1 MKFWSVIKYKPKE
14 GCEAEFVD
22 GLKRLKE
29 MFEGKRVQ
37 NFIQLGSGE
46 FVEIVCYDSTD
57 IMLEL
62 QVEGLTWL
70 YSVDRLLERYEEEN
84 RTDAFTGNEL
94 DFHACL

>member
-46 FVEIVCYDSTD
+46 FVEIVCYDSMD

-70 YSVDRLLERYEEEN
+70 DSVDRLLERYEEEN

>member
-46 FVEIVCYDSTD
+46 FVEIVCYDSMD

-62 QVEGLTWL
+62 QVQGLTWL
-70 YSVDRLLERYEEEN
+70 DSVDRLLERYEEES

-94 DFHACL
+94 DFDAYL

>member
-46 FVEIVCYDSTD
+46 FVEIVCYDSMD

-70 YSVDRLLERYEEEN
+70 DSVDHLLERYEEES

-94 DFHACL
+94 DFDAYL

>member
-70 YSVDRLLERYEEEN
+70 YSVDRLLERYEEES

-94 DFHACL
+94 DFHAYL

>member
-94 DFHACL
+94 DFHAYL

>member
-46 FVEIVCYDSTD
+46 FVEIVCYDSMD

-70 YSVDRLLERYEEEN
+70 DSVDRLLERYEEES

-94 DFHACL
+94 DFDAYL

>member
-29 MFEGKRVQ
+29 MFEGKGVQ

-46 FVEIVCYDSTD
+46 FVEIVGYESID

-62 QVEGLTWL
+62 RVEGLTWL
-70 YSVDRLLERYEEEN
+70 DSVDRLLERYEEES

-94 DFHACL
+94 DFDAYL

>member
-1 MKFWSVIKYKPKE
+1 MKFWSVIKYKPKQ

-46 FVEIVCYDSTD
+46 FVEIVCYDSMD

-70 YSVDRLLERYEEEN
+70 DSVDRLLERYEEES

-94 DFHACL
+94 DFDAYL

>member
-14 GCEAEFVD
+14 GCEAEFGD

-46 FVEIVCYDSTD
+46 FVEIVCYDSMD

>member
-1 MKFWSVIKYKPKE
+1 
-14 GCEAEFVD
+14 
-22 GLKRLKE
+22 

-46 FVEIVCYDSTD
+46 FVEIVCYDSMD

-70 YSVDRLLERYEEEN
+70 DSVDRLLERYEEES

-94 DFHACL
+94 DFDAYL

>member
-14 GCEAEFVD
+14 SCEAEFVD
-22 GLKRLKE
+22 GLIRLKE
-29 MFEGKRVQ
+29 IFEGKRVQ

-46 FVEIVCYDSTD
+46 FVEFACYDSMD

-62 QVEGLTWL
+62 QVEGLTWPDN
-70 YSVDRLLERYEEEN
+70 VDRLLDGYEEES

-94 DFHACL
+94 DFDAYL

>member
-46 FVEIVCYDSTD
+46 FVEIVCYDSMD

-62 QVEGLTWL
+62 QVEGLSWL
-70 YSVDRLLERYEEEN
+70 DSLDRLLKRYEEES

-94 DFHACL
+94 DFDAYL

>member
-14 GCEAEFVD
+14 DCEAEFVD

-46 FVEIVCYDSTD
+46 FVEIVCYDSMD

-70 YSVDRLLERYEEEN
+70 DSVDRLLERYEEES

-94 DFHACL
+94 DFDAYL

>member
-70 YSVDRLLERYEEEN
+70 DSVDRLLERYEEES

-94 DFHACL
+94 DFHAYL

>member
-14 GCEAEFVD
+14 GCEADFVN

-46 FVEIVCYDSTD
+46 FVEIVCYDSMD

-62 QVEGLTWL
+62 
-70 YSVDRLLERYEEEN
+70 
-84 RTDAFTGNEL
+84 
-94 DFHACL
+94 

>member
-14 GCEAEFVD
+14 GCEPEFVV

-70 YSVDRLLERYEEEN
+70 DSVDRLLERYEEEN

>member
-46 FVEIVCYDSTD
+46 FVEIVCYDSMD

-62 QVEGLTWL
+62 QVEGLSWL
-70 YSVDRLLERYEEEN
+70 DSLDRLLERYEEES

-94 DFHACL
+94 DFDAYL

>member
-70 YSVDRLLERYEEEN
+70 DSVDRLLERYEEES

-94 DFHACL
+94 DFDAYL

>member
-14 GCEAEFVD
+14 GCEADFVN

-46 FVEIVCYDSTD
+46 FVELVCYDSID

-62 QVEGLTWL
+62 QEEGLTWL
-70 YSVDRLLERYEEEN
+70 DSVDHLLERYEEES

-94 DFHACL
+94 DFDAYL